1 MRPWAADLLSG
12 NQPMAVGL
20 KLGGSDIPSNP
31 SHSTVLWYYC
41 SIILWFILWNTYFG
55 KSSCHQ
61 GSLQTLNA
69 KYHLR
74 NSLRGAPCCCR
85 SHCEIQVSQAVT
97 LTPLSQSATPMPMRH
112 ACRLGQADS
121 LSDKG
126 VMGSLSVQAKLWLWF
141 THRFPLQ
148 QMSWPVARKQ
158 RQNESA
164 FPMQTALIGVY
175 WQFYPTPN
183 TNVFSVIKPEL
194 TGCILISA
202 FVLYPLSRISTVP
215 YLTQESKISKL
226 QALSLGGHTMSWEV
240 ECPRFSYYSVQPCL
254 CSTAVKKVEYWKAFR
269 NRMKNP

>member
-1 MRPWAADLLSG
+1 
-12 NQPMAVGL
+12 
-20 KLGGSDIPSNP
+20 
-31 SHSTVLWYYC
+31 
-41 SIILWFILWNTYFG
+41 
-55 KSSCHQ
+55 
-61 GSLQTLNA
+61 
-69 KYHLR
+69 
-74 NSLRGAPCCCR
+74 
-85 SHCEIQVSQAVT
+85 
-97 LTPLSQSATPMPMRH
+97 MRH

-254 CSTAVKKVEYWKAFR
+254 CSTAVKKVKYWKAFR